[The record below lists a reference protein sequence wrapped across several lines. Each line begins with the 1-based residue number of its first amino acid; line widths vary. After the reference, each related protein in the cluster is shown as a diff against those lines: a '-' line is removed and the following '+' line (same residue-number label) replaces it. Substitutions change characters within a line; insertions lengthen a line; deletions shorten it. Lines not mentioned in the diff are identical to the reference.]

1 VNQMRLKST
10 YHKIKNN
17 YFSIRNNINPLRRSV
32 HQIFGLAKSFK
43 RRFYLATA
51 AKVLASIISLIMPL
65 GLKKLVDAVFV
76 RSDYELLRYLARGM
90 FILFVIQVARKFY
103 GTYALVWV
111 GVLAI
116 A

>member
-1 VNQMRLKST
+1 MPKVVNQMRLKST

-43 RRFYLATA
+43 WRFYLATA
-51 AKVLASIISLIMPL
+51 AKVLASIISLIISL

-76 RSDYELLRYLARGM
+76 GSDDELLRYIALGM
-90 FILFVIQVARKFY
+90 FILFFFE
-103 GTYALVWV
+103 
-111 GVLAI
+111 VL
-116 A
+116 